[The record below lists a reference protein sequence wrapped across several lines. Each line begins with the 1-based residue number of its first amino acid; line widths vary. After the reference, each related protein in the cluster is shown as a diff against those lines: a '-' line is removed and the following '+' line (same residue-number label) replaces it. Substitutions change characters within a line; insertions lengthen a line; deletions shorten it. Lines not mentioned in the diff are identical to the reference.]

1 MTTLIPKYDQGA
13 TGAVNRAIN
22 LKFAEQ
28 VSVADF
34 GAVGDGVT
42 DDTVAIQNAF
52 DSISTD
58 GGTVSFVNGKTYMIN
73 GQYLPIQTLFGGV
86 KPSSNTTIEGNNA
99 TLKVITNNYTGYCVL
114 NIASCDGITINNLN
128 IQGDV
133 STHTGVTGEF
143 GHGIIIANSTNVR
156 LYNVSSNDCW
166 GDGLLVSNYTGTTS
180 ANVEAY
186 NCLFNNNR
194 RQGMSVVNLTN
205 GVFVGCSFNNT
216 GRTLATS
223 PASGVDLEPDFAGA
237 VASNISFIS
246 CNFYNNQSHGLI
258 GGSSVNVVENIKLV
272 SCYFNLN
279 GASAITANSVGTT
292 ANVQGLFEI
301 IDCEI
306 TGQVRVDNCNII
318 GGRIS
323 LDDTNTN
330 TLWAVESLADLP
342 FKMIGT
348 SVYATDTRK
357 VAAIAGATTE
367 NTRKMVQNCKL
378 NQDNNLLSD
387 SNTWVSIG
395 GYVTLDNCQ
404 MTRTGAAPATGY
416 AFSGASD
423 FNGFEAK
430 MVNCYLDPKLSIGF
444 TQNELMNRVA
454 QRGWVSAAPT
464 TGAHTIGEIVL
475 NSAPASAGYVGW
487 VCTVAGTPG
496 TWKTFGLIS

>member
-34 GAVGDGVT
+34 GAVGDGAT

-52 DSISTD
+52 DAISTN

-73 GQYLPIQTLFGGV
+73 GQYLPIQTIFGGV
-86 KPSSNTTIEGNNA
+86 KPKSNTTLEGNNA

-114 NIASCDGITINNLN
+114 NIASCDSITINNLN
-128 IQGDV
+128 IKGDV
-133 STHTGVTGEF
+133 STHTGSTGEF

-166 GDGLLVSNYTGTTS
+166 GDGLLSTNYSVGFATG
-180 ANVEAY
+180 NVEAY
-186 NCLFNNNR
+186 SCLFNNNR
-194 RQGMSVVNLTN
+194 RQGMSIVNMTN

-223 PASGVDLEPDFAGA
+223 PASGVDLEPGFVGA

-258 GGSSVNVVENIKLV
+258 GGSSVYVVENIKLV
-272 SCYFNLN
+272 SCYFNSN
-279 GASAITANSVGTT
+279 GASAITANSVGATPK
-292 ANVQGLFEI
+292 VQGLFEI

-330 TLWAVESLADLP
+330 TLWAVESVADLP

-348 SVYATDTRK
+348 SVNSTDTRK
-357 VAAIAGATTE
+357 VALIAGAT
-367 NTRKMVQNCKL
+367 
-378 NQDNNLLSD
+378 
-387 SNTWVSIG
+387 
-395 GYVTLDNCQ
+395 
-404 MTRTGAAPATGY
+404 
-416 AFSGASD
+416 
-423 FNGFEAK
+423 
-430 MVNCYLDPKLSIGF
+430 
-444 TQNELMNRVA
+444 
-454 QRGWVSAAPT
+454 
-464 TGAHTIGEIVL
+464 
-475 NSAPASAGYVGW
+475 
-487 VCTVAGTPG
+487 
-496 TWKTFGLIS
+496 